1 MEGVDVQT
9 IKENMAVL
17 KLDEILQAT
26 GGRILCGMKQEFNGL
41 SIDSRTIR
49 KGELFI
55 PLKGEHFDG
64 HDFVHDALNVGAG
77 ALVHLP
83 PSNHLRGKTIIY
95 VKNTLLALH
104 NIARYL
110 RSKLPVPAICV
121 TGTNGK
127 TTVKELISSIISQ
140 SNTVLKTEGN
150 MNNHIGLPLSISR
163 MRGDETVI
171 VAEMGSNTEGDIKTL
186 CEIVYPEFGVVTNVG
201 PAHLEGFG
209 SLEMVRKTDL
219 EILNYVSVASLNADD
234 KFLMN
239 GVNHFSGRMITYGI
253 QEDADVTA
261 REIVLKERSS
271 TFSLCFREEESVQIN
286 LKLAGRF
293 NISNT
298 LAAASIAH
306 AYGIQPL
313 QIKNGL
319 ESFEGVP
326 MRLEMKDFK
335 GALVISDVYNANPAS
350 MEESIKELVRLKS
363 RRTIA
368 VLGDMLELGSY
379 TEEAHTEL
387 VKEVSDLSVD
397 VLIAVGPAMQK
408 AASEFRGTC
417 HSTDTAD
424 NAREILLA
432 VMEEGD
438 TVLVKGS
445 RGMRMEDVIK
455 DLPEKGENS
464 AL

>member
-1 MEGVDVQT
+1 VEGVDVQT

-26 GGRILCGMKQEFNGL
+26 GGRILCGLKEEFNGL

-55 PLKGEHFDG
+55 PLKGERFDG

-104 NIARYL
+104 KIARYL

-127 TTVKELISSIISQ
+127 TTVKELISSIISRR
-140 SNTVLKTEGN
+140 NTVLKTEGN

-219 EILNYVSVASLNADD
+219 EILDYVSVVSLNADD
-234 KFLMN
+234 EFLMN
-239 GVNHFSGRMITYGI
+239 GVTHFSGRMITYGI
-253 QEDADVTA
+253 QEDAD
-261 REIVLKERSS
+261 
-271 TFSLCFREEESVQIN
+271 
-286 LKLAGRF
+286 
-293 NISNT
+293 SNA

-326 MRLEMKDFK
+326 MRLEMKDFR

-350 MEESIKELVRLKS
+350 MEESIKELVRLKR

-368 VLGDMLELGSY
+368 VLGDMLELGAY
-379 TEEAHTEL
+379 TDEAHTEL
-387 VKEVSDLSVD
+387 VKKVSDLSVD

-417 HSTDTAD
+417 HSADTAD
-424 NAREILLA
+424 NAREILFA
-432 VMEEGD
+432 VIGEGD

-455 DLPEKGENS
+455 DLPEKGGSS